1 MRIVA
6 DADLYRVTDLFADLG
21 ELKLVPGRQIT
32 KNHLVNADALIVRSV
47 TSVSQELL
55 RKTPIQFVGTATSG
69 IDHVDAEYLAE
80 HNIKLADAKGS
91 NANAVVD
98 YCFAAMAE
106 LGLLDSCEL
115 KSMTIGIVGCGAV
128 GSLFAKKLSALGLS
142 VIVNDPP
149 LQERANAESE
159 AVPFRFCTLEEIS
172 RCDLISLHTPL
183 VKKGTHPTFGLIGLE
198 FLQSLSKRTVLL
210 NTCRGGVVSEG
221 DIRKFYR
228 ERNDLN
234 FVFDVWE
241 NEPKVARDVVNTT
254 KISTPHIAGYSMES
268 KFAAVNSLRKSLAA
282 NFDLSIVNRELID
295 IDAGENHCEFK
306 EGNSLKTILAQ
317 EFSLQQ
323 ISNDFKCAVND
334 GQDLTY
340 FDKVRKQLI
349 SRREY
354 RGASMDDST
363 LGEFQKKI
371 LAQLEILMSK
381 S

>member
-21 ELKLVPGRQIT
+21 ELELVPGRQIT

-47 TSVSQELL
+47 TPVSRDLL

-80 HNIKLADAKGS
+80 HNIKLADAKGC

-106 LGLLDSCEL
+106 LGLLDSREL
-115 KSMTIGIVGCGAV
+115 KSKTIGIVGCGAV
-128 GSLFAKKLSALGLS
+128 GSLFAKKLSALGIS

-149 LQERANAESE
+149 LQERADADLEV
-159 AVPFRFCTLEEIS
+159 VPFRFCTLEEIS

-183 VKKGTHPTFGLIGLE
+183 VKQGAHPTFGLIGLE
-198 FLQSLSKRTVLL
+198 FLQSLSKGTVLL
-210 NTCRGGVVSEG
+210 NTCRGGVVSEK

-241 NEPKVARDVVNTT
+241 NEPSVARDVVSST
-254 KISTPHIAGYSMES
+254 KIATPHIAGYSIES
-268 KFAAVNSLRKSLAA
+268 KFAAVKSLRRSLAS
-282 NFDLSIVNRELID
+282 NFDLPIASRELIGF
-295 IDAGENHCEFK
+295 DASESHREFK
-306 EGNSLKTILAQ
+306 EGNTLKTVLAQ
-317 EFSLQQ
+317 DFPLQK
-323 ISNDFKCAVND
+323 ISNDFKCAMND
-334 GQDLTY
+334 GQDLNY
-340 FDKVRKQLI
+340 FDNVRRQLI

-363 LGEFQKKI
+363 LGEFQKQI
-371 LAQLEILMSK
+371 LAELEVSK
-381 S
+381 SKN

>member
-1 MRIVA
+1 M
-6 DADLYRVTDLFADLG
+6 
-21 ELKLVPGRQIT
+21 
-32 KNHLVNADALIVRSV
+32 
-47 TSVSQELL
+47 
-55 RKTPIQFVGTATSG
+55 
-69 IDHVDAEYLAE
+69 DAEYLAE
-80 HNIKLADAKGS
+80 HDIKLADAKGS

>member
-1 MRIVA
+1 
-6 DADLYRVTDLFADLG
+6 
-21 ELKLVPGRQIT
+21 
-32 KNHLVNADALIVRSV
+32 
-47 TSVSQELL
+47 
-55 RKTPIQFVGTATSG
+55 
-69 IDHVDAEYLAE
+69 
-80 HNIKLADAKGS
+80 
-91 NANAVVD
+91 
-98 YCFAAMAE
+98 
-106 LGLLDSCEL
+106 
-115 KSMTIGIVGCGAV
+115 
-128 GSLFAKKLSALGLS
+128 
-142 VIVNDPP
+142 
-149 LQERANAESE
+149 
-159 AVPFRFCTLEEIS
+159 
-172 RCDLISLHTPL
+172 
-183 VKKGTHPTFGLIGLE
+183 
-198 FLQSLSKRTVLL
+198 
-210 NTCRGGVVSEG
+210 
-221 DIRKFYR
+221 
-228 ERNDLN
+228 
-234 FVFDVWE
+234 
-241 NEPKVARDVVNTT
+241 
-254 KISTPHIAGYSMES
+254 MES